1 MEARFSRPGVRWA
14 FLGGVLAVASAL
26 AVSAGKI
33 ALANYHVARGTPD
46 ALARAARL
54 EPSNARIWYLLGR
67 YWQYNFEQ
75 PDLAL
80 AVSYYQ
86 RALTLEPQSANTW
99 MDLADAREELGDTGQ
114 AREAFERAQKAYP
127 ISADVAWRY
136 ANFLYR
142 QKNTREAFL
151 QVRRALQANSSLAG
165 AAVSFC
171 WRANPDINKIL
182 DEALPQS
189 VPVYLEAIRFLSW
202 EHAGGSAL
210 EVWKRLEALHSKVE
224 LKPVF
229 PLLDELVA
237 ENLATEARRVW
248 EQAVQMAGVS
258 QPAPPDSSLVW
269 DGGFEGDFS
278 EGGFGWRWS
287 PHPGTRYAFDSEVKR
302 SGERSLRITFD
313 GTQNLNFGDLVQ
325 YVPVEPG
332 TTYQFLAYAKTDD
345 ITTNHGIGFAV
356 FDPRDPGGTGRLTP
370 ELTGTH
376 PWTHL
381 ELSFP
386 AGPQTHFVMLV
397 LRRTPSE
404 KIDNKLQGTV
414 WVDDV
419 SLVPAAGRKGSA
431 R

>member
-1 MEARFSRPGVRWA
+1 MEARFSRPGVRWG
-14 FLGGVLAVASAL
+14 FLGGVLAAASAL
-26 AVSAGKI
+26 AVSGGKI
-33 ALANYHVARGTPD
+33 ALANHSAARETPD

-54 EPSNARIWYLLGR
+54 EPANAQMWYLSGR

-75 PDLAL
+75 PNVAL

-86 RALTLEPQSANTW
+86 RALALEPQSANTW
-99 MDLADAREELGDTGQ
+99 MDLADAREELGDMAQ

-136 ANFLYR
+136 ANFLFR
-142 QKNTREAFL
+142 QKDIREAFV
-151 QVRRALQANSSLAG
+151 QVHRALQANPSLAD
-165 AAVSFC
+165 AAFSFC
-171 WRANPDINKIL
+171 WHANPDINEIL
-182 DEALPQS
+182 DEALPRS
-189 VPVYLEAIRFLSW
+189 APVYLEAIRFLSS
-202 EHAGGSAL
+202 EHASGSAL
-210 EVWKRLEALHSKVE
+210 EVWKRLDALHSKIE

-237 ENLATEARRVW
+237 ENLASEARTVW
-248 EQAVQMAGVS
+248 ERAVQMAGVS
-258 QPAPPDSSLVW
+258 QPAPPDGSLVW
-269 DGGFEGDFS
+269 DGGFEGDFI

-287 PHPGTRYAFDSEVKR
+287 PHPGAQYAFDSEVKR

-313 GTQNLNFGDLVQ
+313 GRQNLNFGDLSQ

-332 TTYQFLAYAKTDD
+332 TTYQFSAYVKTDD
-345 ITTNHGIGFAV
+345 ITTNRGISFAV

-386 AGPQTHFVMLV
+386 AGPETHFIMLL
-397 LRRTPSE
+397 LRRVPSE
-404 KIDNKLQGTV
+404 KVDNKLQGTV